1 MGLSGPLMPIFDLVL
16 IAILVVV
23 IVVTVVVIHAVILEN
38 AKAIL
43 DNGNNKA
50 DINDVAFEIIV
61 SFGVGI
67 VIISCFFGF
76 IFFCIIFMLLHYFIC
91 IHITIFDIFK
101 LIVLFFLLLLLMLL
115 MILYIISVVVGV
127 RDCCRRCRR
136 RCCS

>member
-1 MGLSGPLMPIFDLVL
+1 MPIFDLVL

-67 VIISCFFGF
+67 VIMSCFFGF
-76 IFFCIIFMLLHYFIC
+76 IFLYNFHVITLFYLYSYYYFRYFQTYC
-91 IHITIFDIFK
+91 V
-101 LIVLFFLLLLLMLL
+101 VL
-115 MILYIISVVVGV
+115 VVVV
-127 RDCCRRCRR
+127 VDAVDDIIYY
-136 RCCS
+136 